1 MKQNNQAVLSI
12 SSSSSDKK
20 KRGQI
25 IIRSAVLAICLVA
38 SVLFILSLQ
47 LTLKL
52 HSEDSTAGV
61 VHKSLR
67 EFDGKVVANETEE
80 TQLVPPA
87 TNEDDSQ
94 SSMYTVIDRSKRI
107 VIPDKDRSL
116 AFVHIG
122 KSGGS
127 TISLLLRNGCIQ
139 AAEGETC
146 EAERWK
152 KFPGKVG
159 ETETIASQRI
169 QFYLHVSNVDS
180 GKMAE
185 YYSRISSIVVV
196 ARDPLDRWISAF
208 LSRHPDNLDG
218 MRLRNRA
225 ASLRAQARGQTPP
238 IWAQKRVFGIDGVR
252 NDQIHRVAYDGCY
265 PNVQE
270 FVDCATNDEPPSEN
284 DLYNTRIMF
293 MEKAKMHFE
302 QVTLNCRETCKE
314 IAAATSRY
322 IHHVRVNYEAYLKEL
337 PSDKE
342 VFVIRTKSLWQD
354 WVKVNNL
361 LGSPKD
367 VAIPDSINEG
377 KVVNTQDKLPVR
389 SNLSNEG
396 RESLCKL
403 LRNEYILYIDLLNR
417 AVNLSDSD
425 IKSALDDVHKNCPAI
440 LESIG

>member
-1 MKQNNQAVLSI
+1 MKQSQAVLS
-12 SSSSSDKK
+12 SCSSSDKK

-38 SVLFILSLQ
+38 SVLFILSLH

-52 HSEDSTAGV
+52 HSEDSTAAGV

-67 EFDGKVVANETEE
+67 EFDGKVANDTEE

-94 SSMYTVIDRSKRI
+94 SSMYKVIDRSKRI

-146 EAERWK
+146 EEERWK

-185 YYSRISSIVVV
+185 YYSRVSSIVVV

-208 LSRHPDNLDG
+208 LSRHPDNIDG

-252 NDQIHRVAYDGCY
+252 NDQIHR
-265 PNVQE
+265 
-270 FVDCATNDEPPSEN
+270 
-284 DLYNTRIMF
+284 
-293 MEKAKMHFE
+293 
-302 QVTLNCRETCKE
+302 
-314 IAAATSRY
+314 
-322 IHHVRVNYEAYLKEL
+322 
-337 PSDKE
+337 
-342 VFVIRTKSLWQD
+342 
-354 WVKVNNL
+354 
-361 LGSPKD
+361 
-367 VAIPDSINEG
+367 
-377 KVVNTQDKLPVR
+377 
-389 SNLSNEG
+389 
-396 RESLCKL
+396 
-403 LRNEYILYIDLLNR
+403 
-417 AVNLSDSD
+417 
-425 IKSALDDVHKNCPAI
+425 
-440 LESIG
+440 

>member
-1 MKQNNQAVLSI
+1 MIGGAKARDRQMVVAMKQNQAVL

-20 KRGQI
+20 KSGQM

-38 SVLFILSLQ
+38 TVLFILSLQ
-47 LTLKL
+47 LTFKL

-67 EFDGKVVANETEE
+67 EFDGKVAANDTEE

-94 SSMYTVIDRSKRI
+94 SSMYKVIDRSKRT

-146 EAERWK
+146 EEERWK

-185 YYSRISSIVVV
+185 YYSRVSSIVVV

-208 LSRHPDNLDG
+208 LSRHPDNIDG

-252 NDQIHRVAYDGCY
+252 NDQIHR
-265 PNVQE
+265 
-270 FVDCATNDEPPSEN
+270 
-284 DLYNTRIMF
+284 
-293 MEKAKMHFE
+293 
-302 QVTLNCRETCKE
+302 
-314 IAAATSRY
+314 
-322 IHHVRVNYEAYLKEL
+322 
-337 PSDKE
+337 
-342 VFVIRTKSLWQD
+342 
-354 WVKVNNL
+354 
-361 LGSPKD
+361 
-367 VAIPDSINEG
+367 
-377 KVVNTQDKLPVR
+377 
-389 SNLSNEG
+389 
-396 RESLCKL
+396 
-403 LRNEYILYIDLLNR
+403 
-417 AVNLSDSD
+417 
-425 IKSALDDVHKNCPAI
+425 
-440 LESIG
+440 